1 MKEQKN
7 TGKNQAKL
15 LGMKNKIVEVNT
27 IYSIKIRWNKIEKNW
42 RTGRGCGVCKNEKL
56 IHGFKFML
64 QMNWM

>member
-27 IYSIKIRWNKIEKNW
+27 MYSIKIKLNKLE
-42 RTGRGCGVCKNEKL
+42 TGRSY
-56 IHGFKFML
+56 
-64 QMNWM
+64 